1 MRQANDFSIKSPS
14 DENAERRYLLFK
26 GKDTGI
32 CIHGERVTLQY
43 EVSRGYLIATD
54 QDSYDGVGNWF
65 YLISPDLQVLD
76 VVGPPDSY
84 GFIQNVTLANA
95 EQISFSFF
103 GSGNK
108 WALSVL
114 PEPVFSFSRGHLRC
128 RLNRYLFSSSRYLQL
143 TSMAAH

>member
-1 MRQANDFSIKSPS
+1 MRQANDFSVES
-14 DENAERRYLLFK
+14 DSDNKAGRRHLFFK
-26 GKDTGI
+26 GKNTGI
-32 CIHGERVTLQY
+32 SIHGERVTLQY

-54 QDSYDGVGNWF
+54 KDSYAGVGNWF

-76 VVGPPDSY
+76 AVGPPDSY
-84 GFIQNVTLANA
+84 GFIQNVSLANA

-114 PEPVFSFSRGHLRC
+114 PEPVFSFSRSHLRY

>member
-1 MRQANDFSIKSPS
+1 MRQGNDFSIETPS
-14 DENAERRYLLFK
+14 DENAERRHLLFK

-65 YLISPDLQVLD
+65 YLISPSLQVLD

-84 GFIQNVTLANA
+84 GFIQNVTPANA

-108 WALSVL
+108 WALCVL
-114 PEPVFSFSRGHLRC
+114 PEPLFSFSRGHLRC